1 MLQEEGGRG
10 GQLQWRPGQ
19 DWHALGRGAWA
30 LPPGK
35 EVGRWLPRGVG
46 RGRNGRC

>member
-19 DWHALGRGAWA
+19 DQHVPGRGAWA
-30 LPPGK
+30 LPPSE

-46 RGRNGRC
+46 RSRSGRC